1 MRSELPSLAR
11 KSGTMTKTLQ
21 QITDIGEAISHPV
34 RLKLL
39 YLLSERE
46 RYVYDLAKDLNL
58 SRQVVQLH
66 LKRLESAGFVESD
79 LRLEDNDNRAKKFFK
94 LKDFEVKID
103 LDDLTRIFG

>member
-1 MRSELPSLAR
+1 M
-11 KSGTMTKTLQ
+11 TMTLQ
-21 QITDIGEAISHPV
+21 QITTLGEAISHPV

-46 RYVYDLAKDLNL
+46 RYVYDLAKDLDL

-66 LKRLESAGFVESD
+66 LKRLEKAGFVESD

-94 LKDFEVKID
+94 LKEFDVNLGI
-103 LDDLTRIFG
+103 DDLIRIFG